1 MKCFNLNMETFQKP
15 FAKPFEK
22 SAQQN
27 SRKKIYFFL
36 LGAFFKELD
45 ISYATGPRYPLQ
57 LDEWVG

>member
-1 MKCFNLNMETFQKP
+1 MEMFQKP

-27 SRKKIYFFL
+27 SRIFFF